1 MTHQYTLAQS
11 AEYLQVSENFVR
23 TMVAKK
29 RLTPDA
35 EGRVSQA
42 QLDELS
48 ELIGKLKGEGI
59 AAMVSSVDQN
69 L

>member
-1 MTHQYTLAQS
+1 MTDHYTLAQS

-23 TMVAKK
+23 TMVDKK

-35 EGRVSQA
+35 EGRVTQA
-42 QLDELS
+42 QLDELAQ
-48 ELIGKLKGEGI
+48 LIGKLKGGGI
-59 AAMVSSVDQN
+59 AAMVSSVDQH

>member
-35 EGRVSQA
+35 EGLVTQA
-42 QLDELS
+42 QLDELAQ
-48 ELIGKLKGEGI
+48 LITKLKGEGI
-59 AAMVSSVDQN
+59 AAMVSSVDQH

>member
-1 MTHQYTLAQS
+1 MTEKYTLAQS
-11 AEYLQVSENFVR
+11 AKYLQVSENFVH

-29 RLTPDA
+29 RLSPDDR
-35 EGRVSQA
+35 GLVSQA
-42 QLDELS
+42 QLDDLAQ
-48 ELIGKLKGEGI
+48 LITKLKGEGI